1 MVRADRRLHW
11 LGLFPVLFLSGA
23 GRAVTP
29 PVIDCPWYSP
39 TKVDDFSV
47 RGFYVASYPGTSLG
61 AVTLI
66 LSPSAAGTYSLSLT
80 ARQGNF
86 GGTLLGT
93 VTVPVTFAT
102 TAPVPVAFDFGNV
115 AVTQGATV
123 AFQGSVVS
131 GPSAVSMEVETSN
144 SCLVFE
150 TDGTNPPLG
159 TFRRQGIAVTITGGL
174 PATFAHTVT
183 VPAVASIHGNN
194 GAFFHT
200 DVWAYSF
207 DANVLDVTAT
217 YYCYLQFSSC
227 GSGTQTFS
235 INPGTGQT
243 FSDVAGTAF
252 GAPETAGALV
262 FRYFSTSSNNTLRVL
277 TRTYTPSL
285 PSPTNGASLL
295 GVTPTSNSGKWTFV
309 GLGNNGGDRSA
320 GFRTNAGVFNSY
332 AVAATVTFNLSTKG
346 GTPLG
351 SVTQTW
357 APHEARQI
365 NDIFGTVGAGG
376 TVTTDAVLTVVSDIP
391 IYAYVT
397 VIDNQTGDSVIQ

>member
-1 MVRADRRLHW
+1 
-11 LGLFPVLFLSGA
+11 
-23 GRAVTP
+23 VTP

-39 TKVDDFSV
+39 TTADDFSV

-86 GGTLLGT
+86 GGTLLGA
-93 VTVPVTFAT
+93 VTVPVTFAS

-123 AFQGSVVS
+123 TFQGSVVS
-131 GPSAVSMEVETSN
+131 GPSTVFMEVVTST
-144 SCLVFE
+144 SCLVLE

-183 VPAVASIHGNN
+183 VPAVASIHGVN

-200 DVWAYSF
+200 DLWAHSS
-207 DANVLDVTAT
+207 DANTLNVTAT
-217 YYCYLQFSSC
+217 YYCYLGQNC
-227 GSGTQTFS
+227 GAGTQTFS
-235 INPGTGQT
+235 IDPGTGQT

-262 FRYFSTSSNNTLRVL
+262 LRYSSTSSNNTLKVL

-285 PSPTNGASLL
+285 PNPTNGATLA
-295 GVTPTSNSGKWTFV
+295 GVTPTSNLGKWTFV

-332 AVAATVTFNLSTKG
+332 AVAATVTFNLTTKG

-351 SVTQTW
+351 SSVTQTW

-365 NDIFGTVGAGG
+365 NDIFGTAGAGSV
-376 TVTTDAVLTVVSDIP
+376 VTTDAVLSVVSDIP
-391 IYAYVT
+391 VYAYVT